1 MKTLF
6 RLFGTSC
13 IVYILGCAGGT
24 DTDALDFYGARTRT
38 LISLI
43 LCTVCFT
50 AANLCAKRER
60 AKKAAARRRNVRR
73 RENSFINDREFEI
86 SAEPVRQ
93 HACGINAE
101 CL

>member
-24 DTDALDFYGARTRT
+24 DTDALDFYGALART

-43 LCTVCFT
+43 LCTVWLYRGKFMRKARKGKKSCGKTQKCPPQGKCFY
-50 AANLCAKRER
+50 KR
-60 AKKAAARRRNVRR
+60 
-73 RENSFINDREFEI
+73 
-86 SAEPVRQ
+86 P
-93 HACGINAE
+93 
-101 CL
+101 

>member
-6 RLFGTSC
+6 RLLGTSG
-13 IVYILGCAGGT
+13 IIYILGCAGGT
-24 DTDALDFYGARTRT
+24 DTDALDFYGALART

-43 LCTVCFT
+43 LCTVCIT

-73 RENSFINDREFEI
+73 RENAFIKNPGFEM

-93 HACGINAE
+93 HACRINAE